1 MDCRLSDTIAL
12 TTIDE
17 EVLIRRGS
25 EMNPKLRNC
34 HGITLIVVL
43 MVMAILLS
51 VVGAGLLFSGI
62 NTKITGNYQTGTRAF
77 YTADIGINAV
87 ASVITP
93 GSSPSSTP
101 VSLGN
106 NVCYRFGKRDGTIP
120 SFQPSVKSGAGFS
133 LGSGTGYNAS
143 GYAFYQYQINVTGTF
158 SPGTSCPT
166 VGTETAAR
174 EVEAQATYGP
184 VAK

>member
-1 MDCRLSDTIAL
+1 MQGLGKQMKS
-12 TTIDE
+12 
-17 EVLIRRGS
+17 
-25 EMNPKLRNC
+25 KLLEDQ
-34 HGITLIVVL
+34 GITLVVVL

-62 NTKITGNYQTGTRAF
+62 NTKITRNYQTGTRAF
-77 YTADIGINAV
+77 YAADMGITAV
-87 ASVITP
+87 ASTLTP

-106 NVCYRFGKRDGTIP
+106 NVCYRFGKRDGTVP
-120 SFQPSVKSGAGFS
+120 SLQPSIKSGAGFS

-143 GYAFYQYQINVTGTF
+143 GYSFYQYQINVTGTF
-158 SPGTSCPT
+158 NPGTDCPS

>member
-1 MDCRLSDTIAL
+1 MKKIGDMKS
-12 TTIDE
+12 
-17 EVLIRRGS
+17 
-25 EMNPKLRNC
+25 KLRDSQ
-34 HGITLIVVL
+34 GITLVVVL

-77 YTADIGINAV
+77 YAADIGINAL
-87 ASVITP
+87 ASAITP
-93 GSSPSSTP
+93 GSSPSSTS

-106 NVCYRFGKRDGTIP
+106 NICYRFGKRDGTVP
-120 SFQPSVKSGAGFS
+120 SFQPTVKSGAGFS

-143 GYAFYQYQINVTGTF
+143 GYSFYQYQINVTGTF
-158 SPGTSCPT
+158 SPATSCPS

>member
-1 MDCRLSDTIAL
+1 MAGTGLGKKMKS
-12 TTIDE
+12 
-17 EVLIRRGS
+17 
-25 EMNPKLRNC
+25 KLLEDQ
-34 HGITLIVVL
+34 GITLVVVL

-62 NTKITGNYQTGTRAF
+62 NTQITRNYQTGTRAF
-77 YTADIGINAV
+77 YAADMGITAV
-87 ASVITP
+87 ASALTP

-106 NVCYRFGKRDGTIP
+106 DVCYRFGKRDGTVP
-120 SFQPSVKSGAGFS
+120 SFQPSIKSGTGFS

-143 GYAFYQYQINVTGTF
+143 GYSFYQYQINVTGTF
-158 SPGTSCPT
+158 NPGSNCPT
-166 VGTETAAR
+166 VGSETAAR

>member
-1 MDCRLSDTIAL
+1 MIAPRFL
-12 TTIDE
+12 E
-17 EVLIRRGS
+17 NKNMKS
-25 EMNPKLRNC
+25 KLRENQ
-34 HGITLIVVL
+34 GITLVVVL

-62 NTKITGNYQTGTRAF
+62 NTKISGNYQTGARAF
-77 YTADIGINAV
+77 YAADIGINAI
-87 ASVITP
+87 ASALTP
-93 GSSPSSTP
+93 GSSPSSTS

-106 NVCYRFGKRDGTIP
+106 NICYRFGKRDGTVP
-120 SFQPSVKSGAGFS
+120 SLQPAIKSGVGFS

-143 GYAFYQYQINVTGTF
+143 GYSFYQYQINVTGTF
-158 SPGTSCPT
+158 SSGTSCPS

-174 EVEAQATYGP
+174 EVEAQATFGP

>member
-1 MDCRLSDTIAL
+1 MKS
-12 TTIDE
+12 
-17 EVLIRRGS
+17 
-25 EMNPKLRNC
+25 KLLEDQ
-34 HGITLIVVL
+34 GITLVVVL

-62 NTKITGNYQTGTRAF
+62 NTKIISNYQTGTRAF
-77 YTADIGINAV
+77 YAADMGITAV
-87 ASVITP
+87 ASTLTP

-120 SFQPSVKSGAGFS
+120 SLQPTIKSGAGFS

-143 GYAFYQYQINVTGTF
+143 GYSFYQYQINVTGTF
-158 SPGTSCPT
+158 SPEVSCPT
-166 VGTETAAR
+166 VGAETAAR